1 MKKDI
6 FDENLMIDG
15 GTIELSYDMDK
26 LINQKIVQAEK
37 DINQKKMQIRWGTK
51 QIDVLK
57 KAASIMGI
65 PYQTYVK
72 HVAYRQAMEDI
83 ERSINISK

>member
-1 MKKDI
+1 MKKEI
-6 FDENLMIDG
+6 FDESLIIDG
-15 GTIELSYDMDK
+15 GTVELSDEMDK
-26 LINQKIVQAEK
+26 IIDKQIAKAEK

-51 QIDVLK
+51 QIEVLK

-83 ERSINISK
+83 ERSMNISK

>member
-1 MKKDI
+1 MKKNI

>member
-1 MKKDI
+1 
-6 FDENLMIDG
+6 MIDG

>member
-1 MKKDI
+1 MKKEI
-6 FDENLMIDG
+6 FDESLIIDG
-15 GTIELSYDMDK
+15 GTVELSDEMDK
-26 LINQKIVQAEK
+26 IIDKQIAKAEK

-51 QIDVLK
+51 QIEVLK

-72 HVAYRQAMEDI
+72 HVAYIQAMEDI
-83 ERSINISK
+83 ERSMNISK